1 MTFFKFYISWVFK
14 LMVNKQ
20 QIKHR
25 ILKLQKEGHSFS
37 RACEV
42 LNIPRSTAWDWM
54 TDRKRTLEEVPDSF
68 MENKTP
74 SVFVKNKTIQQ
85 NEENYEDILEFI
97 SSLAPIRFPTP
108 KPPKAY
114 STPNKYA
121 MVIGDTHFGMESWKV
136 LDLFLEAVR
145 QIKPSMVVLN
155 GDTLDMFAISR
166 YPKDIRH
173 TYSLKH
179 ERTEYHKFLKL
190 LHDITEPYQTK
201 IYETNANHS
210 GDGVEGRWWRY
221 LSECVGEIIDIP
233 GVKDS
238 LSYKN
243 VFFPKED
250 WNRTELVDVVE
261 LCGSDTDN
269 HFVIMHGDVVRRHGG
284 YSARGV
290 LEKWFTSA
298 MINHTHRIGMT
309 PQTFPSIGSKR
320 EKVIRVYENGCAC
333 SLKPDYASAANW
345 QNAFSIINYDNYNYS
360 VETPVINGSSVAVAT
375 IGKTLSV

>member
-1 MTFFKFYISWVFK
+1 
-14 LMVNKQ
+14 MVNKQ

-25 ILKLQKEGHSFS
+25 ILKLQKGGHSFS

-54 TDRKRTLEEVPDSF
+54 TDRKRTLEEVPSSF
-68 MENKTP
+68 METKAP

-290 LEKWFTSA
+290 LEKWFT
-298 MINHTHRIGMT
+298 RLC
-309 PQTFPSIGSKR
+309 
-320 EKVIRVYENGCAC
+320 YWLC
-333 SLKPDYASAANW
+333 
-345 QNAFSIINYDNYNYS
+345 
-360 VETPVINGSSVAVAT
+360 
-375 IGKTLSV
+375 